1 MNIGRFIDLNAE
13 EAERSVEKY
22 FTAINKAAKFFNKL
36 ELKEQ
41 AETANLIKSQ
51 INRFRPEMPLLVTL
65 RNPGMRDRHWE
76 KVSYCFFCL
85 HFEFIISYRYFP
97 VYCRCYSECQP
108 IHMYSNLSAALKKN
122 QFEN

>member
-76 KVSYCFFCL
+76 KVSYFCL
-85 HFEFIISYRYFP
+85 FS
-97 VYCRCYSECQP
+97 
-108 IHMYSNLSAALKKN
+108 LKC
-122 QFEN
+122 